1 MNHQLLT
8 EPTTVTDYPYG
19 SLKCSMTFSV
29 EYVKGKGY
37 RQVMQSVNPKTDRVN
52 KPKKSTY
59 TDFLYMY
66 KDAET
71 GHVKFAGWSFGSFD
85 SVTKLIAL
93 MKQYQF
99 KFTAEQSEDLWIDII
114 GGLKIS
120 LQYTTKKEGV
130 NNDQLIEAVKFREM
144 IRHYKNGSN
153 ICNLI
158 NLEYD
163 IETIKSM
170 IV

>member
-1 MNHQLLT
+1 MNQLLT
-8 EPTTVTDYPYG
+8 QPTTVTDYPYG

-37 RQVMQSVNPKTDRVN
+37 REVMQSINPKTGRLN

-66 KDAET
+66 QDSEN
-71 GHVKFAGWSFGSFD
+71 GHVKFAGWRFGSFD
-85 SVTKLIAL
+85 SVTKLIDL
-93 MKQYQF
+93 MKLH
-99 KFTAEQSEDLWIDII
+99 KFTFTPEQSEDLWVNII

-120 LQYTTKKEGV
+120 AQYTTRKEGV
-130 NNDQLIEAVKFREM
+130 DSTTFIEAIKFREM
-144 IRHYKNGSN
+144 IRHFKNKDDIRELLRLDYN
-153 ICNLI
+153 
-158 NLEYD
+158 

-170 IV
+170 IA